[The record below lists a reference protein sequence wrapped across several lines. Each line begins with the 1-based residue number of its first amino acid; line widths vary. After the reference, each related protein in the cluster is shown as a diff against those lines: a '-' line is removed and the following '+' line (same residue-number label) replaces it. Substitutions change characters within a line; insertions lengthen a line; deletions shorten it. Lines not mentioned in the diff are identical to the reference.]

1 MLRQPWRL
9 ENRFTCISRQP
20 WARPFPILD
29 SVFLATHFKVEV
41 LQSLISDL
49 PGGLGVKNLLC
60 NAWDVGSIPGELR
73 SHMPWDSACHKERTH
88 VTERDPACWN

>member
-49 PGGLGVKNLLC
+49 PGGLGVKNLLS
-60 NAWDVGSIPGELR
+60 NAVGSGLIPGR
-73 SHMPWDSACHKERTH
+73 GTKIPHAVGQRGPCAAVTH
-88 VTERDPACWN
+88 PMRHN